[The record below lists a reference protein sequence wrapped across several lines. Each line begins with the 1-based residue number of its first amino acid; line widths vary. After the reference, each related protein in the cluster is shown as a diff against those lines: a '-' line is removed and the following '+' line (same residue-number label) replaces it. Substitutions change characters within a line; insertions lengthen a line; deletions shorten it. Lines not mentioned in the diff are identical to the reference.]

1 MGTTVVKRNASNID
15 LQRAIEAAIPTA
27 VAQMKQRSNEFKGKS
42 EAETCKKIFDYLKNQ
57 ITYKADG
64 SEQQV
69 RVPSGLIR
77 TRQGDCKSYSV
88 FTSAILTN
96 LGIPHKLVYASY
108 DPNDS
113 TPTHIYVTTNKG
125 CIIDAVYGKFN
136 AEKKP
141 TFKKLKNMNISYIAG
156 VRPRTIGASVDTKQF
171 PFHLYIT
178 KDGKPHHIDSYRTR
192 SAADKVRK
200 MFREDAKPRVSS
212 KYIGSMGKYG
222 TGGACGIGAVNSGL
236 DWAKQFG
243 VVPNKSEVALALESP
258 AYRKYAAQKI
268 LLPAI
273 LGRGI
278 VRKLIEKNAGGFANS
293 LSKVYEIA
301 RADNNSNEFKKYRA
315 IEIDWFEK
323 GGNPNELLESIKEG
337 NTKTPTGAYFNK
349 LMGMKAG
356 GYNPNVAQWIAA
368 AISVLFGKKYNESTG
383 QITGNDLPIGGEPVT
398 DTAAVVSSAP
408 WWAVTVSGIITT
420 LGLAFIN
427 KGSNPAPG
435 EGTIPDG
442 TNTSTDQGST
452 SSMLLPIIL
461 VGGAAAAYFIFAK
474 KK

>member
-1 MGTTVVKRNASNID
+1 MD

-27 VAQMKQRSNEFKGKS
+27 VAQMKQRSNEFKGKT

-64 SEQQV
+64 AEQQV

-88 FTSAILTN
+88 FTSAVLTN

-113 TPTHIYVTTNKG
+113 TPTHIYVVTNKG

-136 AEKKP
+136 AEKKASN
-141 TFKKLKNMNISYIAG
+141 KKYKDMNISYISG
-156 VRPRTIGASVDTKQF
+156 VKSRR
-171 PFHLYIT
+171 
-178 KDGKPHHIDSYRTR
+178 R
-192 SAADKVRK
+192 
-200 MFREDAKPRVSS
+200 
-212 KYIGSMGKYG
+212 IGSMGKYG
-222 TGGACGIGAVNSGL
+222 PGGACGIGATNSGL

-243 VVPNKSEVALALESP
+243 VVPNQSELWLAANSGP
-258 AYRKYAAQKI
+258 YRKYAAQKI

-278 VRKLIEKNAGGFANS
+278 VRKLIEKNAGGLANS
-293 LSKVYEIA
+293 LSKIYEIA
-301 RADNNSNEFKKYRA
+301 RANNNSDEFKKYRS

-349 LMGMKAG
+349 LMQMKAG
-356 GYNPNVAQWIAA
+356 GYSPNVAQWIAA
-368 AISVLFGKKYNESTG
+368 CISVLFGKKYNESTG

-435 EGTIPDG
+435 EDINNNNQG
-442 TNTSTDQGST
+442 DQGGNDAGT
-452 SSMLLPIIL
+452 SSMLLPILL

>member
-1 MGTTVVKRNASNID
+1 M
-15 LQRAIEAAIPTA
+15 
-27 VAQMKQRSNEFKGKS
+27 
-42 EAETCKKIFDYLKNQ
+42 
-57 ITYKADG
+57 
-64 SEQQV
+64 
-69 RVPSGLIR
+69 
-77 TRQGDCKSYSV
+77 
-88 FTSAILTN
+88 
-96 LGIPHKLVYASY
+96 
-108 DPNDS
+108 
-113 TPTHIYVTTNKG
+113 TNKG

-141 TFKKLKNMNISYIAG
+141 TNKKYKNMNISYIAG
-156 VRPRTIGASVDTKQF
+156 IGKN
-171 PFHLYIT
+171 
-178 KDGKPHHIDSYRTR
+178 RR
-192 SAADKVRK
+192 
-200 MFREDAKPRVSS
+200 
-212 KYIGSMGKYG
+212 IGSMGKYG
-222 TGGACGIGAVNSGL
+222 TGGACGIGATNSGL

-243 VVPNKSEVALALESP
+243 VVPDRLEVVLATISAP
-258 AYRKYAAQKI
+258 YRKYAAQKI

-301 RADNNSNEFKKYRA
+301 RANNNSDEFKKYRS

-349 LMGMKAG
+349 LMQMKAG
-356 GYNPNVAQWIAA
+356 GYSPNVAQWIAA

-383 QITGNDLPIGGEPVT
+383 QITGSDLAIGGEPVT

-435 EGTIPDG
+435 EDINNQGGNGGNDG
-442 TNTSTDQGST
+442 GNDGAT
-452 SSMLLPIIL
+452 SSMLLPILL

>member
-1 MGTTVVKRNASNID
+1 MGTTVVKRNASNSD

-27 VAQMKQRSNEFKGKS
+27 VQQMKQRSNQFKGAS
-42 EAETCKKIFDYLKNQ
+42 EIETCKKIFDYLKNQ
-57 ITYKADG
+57 VNYKADG
-64 SEQQV
+64 AEQQV
-69 RVPSGLIR
+69 RLPSGLIR
-77 TRQGDCKSYSV
+77 TLQGDCKSYSV
-88 FTSAILTN
+88 FTSAVLTN

-113 TPTHIYVTTNKG
+113 TPTHIYVMTNKG

-141 TFKKLKNMNISYIAG
+141 SNKKYKNMNISYIAG
-156 VRPRTIGASVDTKQF
+156 M
-171 PFHLYIT
+171 
-178 KDGKPHHIDSYRTR
+178 GKKRR
-192 SAADKVRK
+192 
-200 MFREDAKPRVSS
+200 
-212 KYIGSMGKYG
+212 IGSMGKYG
-222 TGGACGIGAVNSGL
+222 TGGACGIGATDSGL

-243 VVPNKSEVALALESP
+243 VVPNQSELWLAVNSAP
-258 AYRKYAAQKI
+258 YRKYAAQKI
-268 LLPAI
+268 LVPAI

-278 VRKLIEKNAGGFANS
+278 VRKLIEKNAGGLANS

-301 RADNNSNEFKKYRA
+301 RANNNSDEFKKYRS

-349 LMGMKAG
+349 LMQMKAG
-356 GYNPNVAQWIAA
+356 GYSPNVAQWIAA
-368 AISVLFGKKYNESTG
+368 AVSVLFGKKYNESTG
-383 QITGNDLPIGGEPVT
+383 QITGNDLAIGGEPVT

-435 EGTIPDG
+435 EDINNQGGNGGGD
-442 TNTSTDQGST
+442 DQGT
-452 SSMLLPIIL
+452 SSMLLPILL

>member
-1 MGTTVVKRNASNID
+1 VTGVQTCALPICKT
-15 LQRAIEAAIPTA
+15 
-27 VAQMKQRSNEFKGKS
+27 

-64 SEQQV
+64 AEQMV
-69 RVPSGLIR
+69 KLPSGLIR

-108 DPNDS
+108 DPGDS
-113 TPTHIYVTTNKG
+113 TPTHIYVVTNKG

-136 AEKKP
+136 AEKKASN
-141 TFKKLKNMNISYIAG
+141 KKYKDMNISYIAG
-156 VRPRTIGASVDTKQF
+156 M
-171 PFHLYIT
+171 
-178 KDGKPHHIDSYRTR
+178 GKNRR
-192 SAADKVRK
+192 
-200 MFREDAKPRVSS
+200 
-212 KYIGSMGKYG
+212 IGSMGKYG
-222 TGGACGIGAVNSGL
+222 TGGACGIGATNSGL

-243 VVPNKSEVALALESP
+243 VVPNQSELWLAVNSGP
-258 AYRKYAAQKI
+258 YRKYAAQKI

-293 LSKVYEIA
+293 LSRVYEIA
-301 RADNNSNEFKKYRA
+301 RANNNSDEFKKYRS

-349 LMGMKAG
+349 LMQMKAG
-356 GYNPNVAQWIAA
+356 GYNPNIAQWIAA
-368 AISVLFGKKYNESTG
+368 CVSVLFGKKYNESTG
-383 QITGNDLPIGGEPVT
+383 QITGSNSGIGQEPVT
-398 DTAAVVSSAP
+398 TAVALTSAQVWAAMVGTVV
-408 WWAVTVSGIITT
+408 TT
-420 LGLAFIN
+420 LGIAFIN
-427 KGSNPAPG
+427 KGSNPSPGEEIIVPGGGQGG
-435 EGTIPDG
+435 EGTETKFSQAG
-442 TNTSTDQGST
+442 
-452 SSMLLPIIL
+452 LLPVLLI
-461 VGGAAAAYFIFAK
+461 GGAAAAYYFYTK

>member
-27 VAQMKQRSNEFKGKS
+27 VAQMKQRSNEFKGKT

-57 ITYKADG
+57 ISYKADG
-64 SEQQV
+64 AEQQV

-88 FTSAILTN
+88 FTSAVLTN

-113 TPTHIYVTTNKG
+113 TPTHIYVVTNNG

-136 AEKKP
+136 AEKKASN
-141 TFKKLKNMNISYIAG
+141 KKYKDMNISYISG
-156 VRPRTIGASVDTKQF
+156 VKSRR
-171 PFHLYIT
+171 
-178 KDGKPHHIDSYRTR
+178 R
-192 SAADKVRK
+192 
-200 MFREDAKPRVSS
+200 
-212 KYIGSMGKYG
+212 IGSMGKYG
-222 TGGACGIGAVNSGL
+222 TGGACGIGATNSGL

-243 VVPNKSEVALALESP
+243 VVPDRSEIVLATISP

-293 LSKVYEIA
+293 LSKVYDIA

-349 LMGMKAG
+349 LMQMKAG

-442 TNTSTDQGST
+442 TNTGTDQGST

>member
-15 LQRAIEAAIPTA
+15 LQKAIEAAIPTA
-27 VAQMKQRSNEFKGKS
+27 VKQMKQRSNQFKGAS
-42 EAETCKKIFDYLKNQ
+42 EIETCKKIFDYLKNQ
-57 ITYKADG
+57 VNYKADG
-64 SEQQV
+64 AEQQV
-69 RVPSGLIR
+69 RLPSGLIR
-77 TRQGDCKSYSV
+77 TLQGDCKSYSV
-88 FTSAILTN
+88 FTSAVLTN

-108 DPNDS
+108 DPSDS

-136 AEKKP
+136 AEKQA
-141 TFKKLKNMNISYIAG
+141 TNKKYKNMNISYIAG
-156 VRPRTIGASVDTKQF
+156 M
-171 PFHLYIT
+171 
-178 KDGKPHHIDSYRTR
+178 GKNRR
-192 SAADKVRK
+192 
-200 MFREDAKPRVSS
+200 
-212 KYIGSMGKYG
+212 IGSMGKYG

-243 VVPNKSEVALALESP
+243 VVPDRSEVVLATISAP
-258 AYRKYAAQKI
+258 YRKYAAQKI

-273 LGRGI
+273 VGRGI

-293 LSKVYEIA
+293 LSKIYEIA
-301 RADNNSNEFKKYRA
+301 RANNNSDEFKKYRA

-349 LMGMKAG
+349 LMTMKAG
-356 GYNPNVAQWIAA
+356 GYSPNVAQWIAA

-383 QITGNDLPIGGEPVT
+383 QITGSDLAIGGEPVT
-398 DTAAVVSSAP
+398 DTVAVVSSAP

-420 LGLAFIN
+420 LGIAFIN

-435 EGTIPDG
+435 ESNLPPDG
-442 TNTSTDQGST
+442 ANTGTDQGST
-452 SSMLLPIIL
+452 SSMLLPILLI
-461 VGGAAAAYFIFAK
+461 GGAAAAYFIFKPSK
-474 KK
+474 K

>member
-1 MGTTVVKRNASNID
+1 MGTTVVKRNASNSD

-27 VAQMKQRSNEFKGKS
+27 VKQMKLRSNQFKGAS
-42 EAETCKKIFDYLKNQ
+42 EIETCKKIFDYLKNQ
-57 ITYKADG
+57 VNYKADG
-64 SEQQV
+64 AEQQV
-69 RVPSGLIR
+69 RLPSGLIR
-77 TRQGDCKSYSV
+77 TLQGDCKSYSV
-88 FTSAILTN
+88 FTSAVLTN

-113 TPTHIYVTTNKG
+113 TPTHIYVMTNKG

-136 AEKKP
+136 AEKKASN
-141 TFKKLKNMNISYIAG
+141 KKYKNMNISYIAG
-156 VRPRTIGASVDTKQF
+156 M
-171 PFHLYIT
+171 
-178 KDGKPHHIDSYRTR
+178 GKSRR
-192 SAADKVRK
+192 
-200 MFREDAKPRVSS
+200 
-212 KYIGSMGKYG
+212 IGSMGKYG
-222 TGGACGIGAVNSGL
+222 TGGACGIGATDSGL

-243 VVPNKSEVALALESP
+243 VVPNQSELWLAVNSAP
-258 AYRKYAAQKI
+258 YRKYAAQKI
-268 LLPAI
+268 LVPAI

-301 RADNNSNEFKKYRA
+301 RANNNSDEFKKYRA

-349 LMGMKAG
+349 LMTMKAG
-356 GYNPNVAQWIAA
+356 GYSPNVAQWIAA

-383 QITGNDLPIGGEPVT
+383 QITGSDLAIGGEPVT

-420 LGLAFIN
+420 LGLAYIN

-435 EGTIPDG
+435 EDINNQGGNGGGD
-442 TNTSTDQGST
+442 DQGT
-452 SSMLLPIIL
+452 SSMLLPILL